1 MEGGGGIIH
10 PAAPDEPKDR
20 ISNLPDEIIHEI
32 FAGLRSTKQPAQLTI
47 LSKRW
52 SHLWRSYPVLD
63 FDDRELPIRKEN
75 LEKFLTAAVKKFS
88 HLQHVAAVRITLS
101 DLQHVAAVRI
111 TLNQQ
116 RDRDLLDKRLGFVST
131 VTQELCLYSGPYSG
145 CNEVPQGLFNNHR
158 FVSLKVVKLQDCSF
172 PSGSSVRFGS
182 FLQVFSLKYVGF
194 PRENDEGDAILNSII
209 EDASH
214 LETLTLSIISGIR
227 SLQIQDH
234 PNLKTLKASKFRYS
248 GDFEISG
255 VESLEILHVCY
266 RSEERFRVSLSP
278 NNNVKVLLITGTDA
292 MKSNEEVNKLI
303 SKFPRLESLKL
314 IGLPSGTEV
323 VKINGN
329 NHKLLRSIWV
339 EGHMNYER
347 WPKVIEIDA
356 PWLTDFIFDTLLPK
370 LPTILVNK
378 DSSKQVSVL
387 CRLCNDIDWHDLKQL
402 LAKSSQFRL
411 TLQFPYFRHCSVSA
425 TDHDE
430 QGSNVPVIE
439 HVKLS
444 PSILHL
450 RDPDAYIINLLRY
463 CRPKF
468 ISFTKSRHEQVP
480 EKYILRLENLC
491 KQSNMMDVTVCM
503 NKLRI

>member
-1 MEGGGGIIH
+1 MMRRCPAGGGS
-10 PAAPDEPKDR
+10 EEKDR

-32 FAGLRSTKQPAQLTI
+32 FGGLGSTKQPAQLTI

-63 FDDRELPIRKEN
+63 FDVSDLSIREEN

-88 HLQHVAAVRITLS
+88 GLQ
-101 DLQHVAAVRI
+101 QVAAVRI
-111 TLNQQ
+111 TLNQ
-116 RDRDLLDKRLGFVST
+116 RCDRHLLDKRLGFVST
-131 VTQELCLYSGPYSG
+131 VTQELRLHSAPFCGWIEL
-145 CNEVPQGLFNNHR
+145 PQGLFNNHR
-158 FVSLKVVKLQDCSF
+158 FVSLKVVKLQHCSF
-172 PSGSSVRFGS
+172 PSGFSVRFGS
-182 FLQVFSLKYVGF
+182 FLQVLCLKSVGF
-194 PRENDEGDAILNSII
+194 PEKNDEGEEILNSII

-214 LETLTLSIISGIR
+214 LETLTLSCIHGIR

-234 PNLKTLKASKFRYS
+234 PNLKTLKASKFCYS
-248 GDFEISG
+248 GEFKING
-255 VESLEILHVCY
+255 VESLEILHVY
-266 RSEERFRVSLSP
+266 YMSEKRFQVSLSP
-278 NNNVKVLLITGTDA
+278 NNNVKVLLITGTNA
-292 MKSNEEVNKLI
+292 MKSNEGVNNLI
-303 SKFPRLESLKL
+303 SKFSRLESLKL

-347 WPKVIEIDA
+347 WPKAIEIDA
-356 PWLTDFIFDTLLPK
+356 PWLTNFIFDTPVPK

-387 CRLCNDIDWHDLKQL
+387 CRICNDIDWHDLKQL
-402 LAKSSQFRL
+402 LAKSSEFRL
-411 TLQFPYFRHCSVSA
+411 TLEFPYFRHCSISA
-425 TDHDE
+425 TDHYE

-444 PSILHL
+444 PSLLHL

-463 CRPKF
+463 CRSKV
-468 ISFTKSRHEQVP
+468 ISFTKSRHQQVP

-503 NKLRI
+503 NNLRI